1 MTAARPIKGVAVA
14 ASAAEAREWVL
25 PPKGTVGMLLFIAA
39 EASIFSIFVVAYLYY
54 LGKDRV
60 GPTPREV
67 LEVPILISVLLWSSS
82 GTITAAERALK
93 RGRVKAFGGWWLA
106 TILLGAAFLA
116 GTAQEWHELMTEHNL
131 TIRTNLFGTT
141 FYSVIGLHASHVLIG
156 LIALTVVML
165 LTVAGKVRQEHAG
178 RTVVLGLYW
187 HFVDVV
193 WVVVFTVVYVIGR

>member
-1 MTAARPIKGVAVA
+1 MTAAAVA
-14 ASAAEAREWVL
+14 PRAPEAQDWVL
-25 PPKGTVGMLLFIAA
+25 PPKGTVGMLLLIAA

-54 LGKDRV
+54 LGKDTV

-67 LEVPILISVLLWSSS
+67 LSVPILNTVILLSSS

-93 RGRVKAFGGWWLA
+93 RGHVGSFGVWWLV
-106 TILLGAAFLA
+106 TILLGAAFLV
-116 GTAQEWHELMTEHNL
+116 GTAREWHELITEHNL
-131 TIRTNLFGTT
+131 TISTNIFGTT
-141 FYSVIGLHASHVLIG
+141 FYSLVGLHATHVLFG

-165 LTVAGKVRQEHAG
+165 LTAARKVTQEHAW

-193 WVVVFTVVYVIGR
+193 WVVVFTVVYVIGL